1 MSAAKDLSIEWALIE
16 SIVPYEKN
24 SKIHDNKQV
33 AGIAASIKKFGWDQ
47 PIVVDKD
54 GVIIKG
60 HGRRLAAIELGMKK
74 VPILRRTDLTPDQV
88 AASRLADNRT
98 ALGELD
104 LGLFREELSSLGDVG
119 ILSGIFEDN
128 ELEYSLA
135 NLGAMDESLFAQ
147 DLDEAVSGQQ
157 EQMREIIGAA
167 TTKRI
172 PIARVLGFKDIAGAD
187 QIHINRLMSHIE
199 SVTGMTGSDA
209 LVEFAKATHEACSQ

>member
-1 MSAAKDLSIEWALIE
+1 MSTTKDLSIEWVLIE

-24 SKIHDNKQV
+24 SKIHDKKQV
-33 AGIAASIKKFGWDQ
+33 AGIVTSIKKFGWDQ

-157 EQMREIIGAA
+157 EQMREIIEAA